1 MNRTKDWK
9 TQVASGRWSDS
20 FNQSYTGSMAAI
32 EGRTMGEGEREME
45 RGEERW
51 RETMREK
58 ARDGERR
65 REMERDEER
74 WRDNTD
80 GGVHASVCV
89 NGIPVC
95 IRKCSLM

>member
-1 MNRTKDWK
+1 
-9 TQVASGRWSDS
+9 
-20 FNQSYTGSMAAI
+20 
-32 EGRTMGEGEREME
+32 ME

-58 ARDGERR
+58 ARDGERG
-65 REMERDEER
+65 REMK
-74 WRDNTD
+74 RDNTD

-89 NGIPVC
+89 NVNGIPVC